1 MKTKKLLICLLFLI
15 LGTTASWAD
24 KYYKMGMEA
33 RVETGKLKFSTGKKY
48 MIFNTTIDQSGVPRY
63 GFLYNMGT
71 TFGLHRSTSVDQFIY
86 NGAFVFELE
95 DAGDNDPHTFYLKS
109 VPSGGYMDVYGH
121 QSVTPVKLNLYTW
134 DEARGTHDDVDDDET
149 TKQNND
155 VYNVGTGGVSFEDK
169 NELKQECVKSLN
181 KNNTAV
187 NEHLVTSGN
196 NHVFLIA
203 NEDSTVYFNGN
214 PTSYATY
221 EAGHPYAFYECYEL
235 TSVGSFDMQD
245 LHMYSRADA
254 FSAQK
259 MYGYI
264 KSVDQ
269 ISHNDTWTDGSK
281 ANLIDGDFKTST
293 TTGWGSGGLAEVH
306 YFQIDLE
313 TSVESLR
320 LYMATRPDGKH
331 APLNYELWATNNP
344 AGEWTQITFDGG
356 ATTLNSSLDTRLA
369 YISPVINLGGSYQHI
384 RLQAPGDNNRTKS
397 NEKCLALSELYV
409 LPNRDEIN
417 SAIAYFDNSLPVAA
431 TEGTYKEKIDSY
443 NNNPVAAGAKLF
455 SGVPIPGNKYR
466 IYADAYSGGAYVN
479 RHISINAE
487 GKALTATGDY
497 YTATDKSLYEWYCE
511 KTPDGKLIFR
521 NVKFN
526 TLYLTNQNG
535 SYVTATVDSAKWTI
549 NTNLTQ
555 HHGVPLL
562 STMST
567 KYLAVNNSGAPWID
581 DVRREQNQT
590 QSYTYTHNNETPND
604 AEDDYEVTINE
615 GICTD
620 FVFIPVDLDE
630 NEVCLTITA
639 SELTNRNSALSVGG
653 TVYELPFSKVFY
665 NGIPEITATS
675 TVGEFHEPIG
685 FYKDGTPIGNTIN
698 QELFTNSTLKSG
710 DVVELRFQVNES
722 KLPQLSTEGNII
734 LYRIKNRRAYGA
746 PQHAGMNRTGLD
758 YDDGFTSMENN
769 KYNYYAS
776 FYTKDQPLDLLY
788 RESDIK
794 ANTFFYFTSDAVPA
808 ADNYAVH
815 INSAITTFRLNKPN
829 DWNTGGT
836 TYYIQ
841 PNAVNDNA
849 YGFAIT
855 QTPLNSTNN
864 PYGFN
869 AYYGSD
875 GATVVEHYVE
885 DANSAWE
892 FEPVPED
899 TAKEQLDIYIKGVAS
914 EMIEHLLEEKGK
926 DGIDITKIDN
936 TIADIKAI
944 VGTYNGADQPFG
956 GDGEIDDVNV
966 TITTLVGYAQELHM
980 LHHKVEYAMQ
990 ELPVATNEH
999 ADGDFQPQWYYV
1011 KNVNTEYYA
1020 HYKGAEN
1027 LMDLTQNVTDAD
1039 GELSHLF
1046 YFSGEVLN
1054 EGTTDEHL
1062 KAHIHNFMALNL
1074 KDATKD
1080 STIVSYNKELFVK
1093 NAIVPHGNGN
1103 QTDIKLDENEW
1114 LKSGE
1119 AWQLTLN
1126 FDLSNGAFFNGWG
1139 SGLLASGT
1147 DATINNGTY
1156 SNGFQIYL
1164 QNSGNV
1170 VIRGGDSGPYDGY
1183 LFAHTVGKYST
1194 LKVVLTYANKRLQVE
1209 VTNSEGITQS
1219 IKDTPNG
1226 KNNNGRDY
1234 IPCTA
1239 MQDIKALVSATAG
1252 STRFD
1257 LKADVVLAMK
1267 WDTHENNVANNVTG
1281 DTWYILPSSN
1291 TVCPGLA
1298 IVTGSADDANMGWS
1312 NVNGENKEIFTAPGT
1327 DDYSTWQ
1334 FEKVENFEEYIKD
1347 LLELYDIKDCVIYN
1361 KELTQLY
1368 KTINELKENGNDNTT
1383 FNAIFNAIRA
1393 YSGPTP
1399 EEFKA
1404 PKPGSMYTIRPV
1416 ADEDTNNSL
1425 QVYVDRTAPQYATTE
1440 IYNDNAIDADGDYNS
1455 RAVWMFEGTSFD
1467 EDGFYTLTGLNVMNL
1482 HTRAYLPVLGADAT
1496 KLTGNAAT
1504 IALKAQGDCTTS
1516 FKVGDNYMSM
1526 VGDNNIY
1533 YQKESAFWGYAVTE
1547 YPNDIED
1554 VTNGF
1559 AAGKVHCKSLQVN
1572 VATEGNVK
1580 VTFTHASGG
1589 SHKLNIL
1596 GVTLSEGNEV
1606 KASEY
1611 HYGKAGGDL
1620 VNNEYD
1626 LGTVAAG
1633 TYTLDCYVWNFD
1645 ASGGENDKV
1654 DMAQGNITIT
1664 GAESVTGLTNTGDE
1678 NTKWIIEE
1686 ILNPEENVCY
1696 ATTVEEGYSTL
1707 MLGFDA
1713 YIPEGIEAYYGNND
1727 GFVIDKRYLSME
1739 KYETSIL
1746 PALTPV
1752 VLKNTNEGETIDTKF
1767 YYSKVGGT
1775 QQFDDYM
1782 RGALV
1787 HTVVSTDDIEKDD
1800 FGGNPINI
1808 YMLQSGKTGPKM
1820 YWIYEEC
1827 NEKGELSNPN
1837 TDDGKHVICKA
1848 NKAYIVIGSGEA
1860 AGRGSFSFRFDG
1872 GTTGIDEVEGENEN
1886 IETIFDLQGR
1896 KLNEITSPG
1905 IYIVNGRKVIVK

>member
-24 KYYKMGMEA
+24 KYYRMNMKA
-33 RVETGKLKFSTGKKY
+33 RVETGKLQFSTGKKY
-48 MIFNTTIDQSGVPRY
+48 MIFNTTIDQYGNPRY

-95 DAGDNDPHTFYLKS
+95 DAGDDDPHTFYLKS

-121 QSVTPVKLNLYTW
+121 QSATPVKLNLYTW
-134 DEARGTHDDVDDDET
+134 DEARGKDDADDSNDDVYT
-149 TKQNND
+149 VATN
-155 VYNVGTGGVSFEDK
+155 GVSLNDK

-181 KNNTAV
+181 KDYTAV
-187 NEHLVTSGN
+187 SEHLVTSGD

-203 NEDSTVYFNGN
+203 NEDTTVYFNGN

-221 EAGHPYAFYECYEL
+221 EKGHPYAFYECYEV

-264 KSVDQ
+264 KSADQ
-269 ISHNDTWTDGSK
+269 ISHNDTWTEGSK
-281 ANLIDGDFKTST
+281 ASLIDGDFKTSIT
-293 TTGWGSGGLAEVH
+293 TDWGSGNTTEVH
-306 YFQIDLE
+306 YFQIDLG

-320 LYMATRPDGKH
+320 LYMATRPDGTH

-344 AGEWTQITFDGG
+344 AGEWTQITFDGD
-356 ATTLNSSLDTRLA
+356 AKTLNSSLDTRLA

-384 RLQAPGDNNRTKS
+384 RLQAPGVNNRTKS
-397 NEKCLALSELYV
+397 DAKCLALSELYV

-443 NNNPVAAGAKLF
+443 NNNPAATGAKLF

-497 YTATDKSLYEWYCE
+497 DTAIDKSLYEWYCE
-511 KTPDGKLIFR
+511 KTPDGKLLFR
-521 NVKFN
+521 NAKFN

-581 DVRREQNQT
+581 DVHTVQNQT
-590 QSYTYTHNNETPND
+590 QSYTYTHNNGTPND

-630 NEVCLTITA
+630 NDVCLTITA

-665 NGIPEITATS
+665 KNAIPEITATS
-675 TVGEFHEPIG
+675 TAGEFHVSMG
-685 FYKDGTPIGNTIN
+685 FYKDGTHIGDIIN
-698 QELFTNSTLKSG
+698 EALFTNSTLKSG

-722 KLPQLSTEGNII
+722 KLPKLSTEGNEGNII

-776 FYTKDQPLDLLY
+776 FYTNDQPLDLLY
-788 RESDIK
+788 RDSDIK
-794 ANTFFYFTSDAVPA
+794 ANSFFYFTSDTVPA

-841 PNAVNDNA
+841 PNAVNDNVH
-849 YGFAIT
+849 GFAIT

-892 FEPVPED
+892 FVQVDDAVATEKL
-899 TAKEQLDIYIKGVAS
+899 TLYIKETAANMIVDLTGKLNTPGFDNDKINHTIGV
-914 EMIEHLLEEKGK
+914 IE
-926 DGIDITKIDN
+926 
-936 TIADIKAI
+936 TIAGK
-944 VGTYNGADQPFG
+944 YNEADSTFSGGNIIGAT
-956 GDGEIDDVNV
+956 V
-966 TITTLVGYAQELHM
+966 TSLVGYAQELHM

-999 ADGDFQPQWYYV
+999 PDPEDDFQPQWYYV
-1011 KNVNTEYYA
+1011 KNVNTGYYA

-1046 YFSGEVLN
+1046 YFAGEVLN
-1054 EGTTDEHL
+1054 KGTTDEHL

-1080 STIVSYNKELFVK
+1080 STVVSYNKELFVK
-1093 NAIVPHGNGN
+1093 NDIAPVGDGN
-1103 QTDIKLDENEW
+1103 QTVINLTTEQQ

-1147 DATINNGTY
+1147 NATIDGGAY
-1156 SNGFQIYL
+1156 SDGFQVYL

-1170 VIRGGDSGPYDGY
+1170 VIRGGDSGANDEYK
-1183 LFAHTVGKYST
+1183 FTHTVGKYAT
-1194 LKVVLTYANKRLQVE
+1194 LKIVLTYANKRLQVE

-1219 IKDTPNG
+1219 IKDTKKG
-1226 KNNNGRDY
+1226 KDNKGRDY
-1234 IPCTA
+1234 IPCNA
-1239 MQDIKALVSATAG
+1239 MEDIGALVSATAG

-1257 LKADVVLAMK
+1257 MKADVVLAMK
-1267 WDTHENNVANNVTG
+1267 WDTHENNVANSATG

-1291 TVCPGLA
+1291 TLHPGLA

-1361 KELTQLY
+1361 EELTLLF
-1368 KTINELKENGNDNTT
+1368 KTINKLKENGNDNKT
-1383 FNAIFNAIRA
+1383 FNDIFNAIRA

-1404 PKPGSMYTIRPV
+1404 PKPGSLYKIRP
-1416 ADEDTNNSL
+1416 AEDEKTKNAL
-1425 QVYVDRTAPQYATTE
+1425 LVHVDRQNTHYATTE
-1440 IYNDNAIDADGDYNS
+1440 LYKGVAVDNAGDTDS
-1455 RAVWMFEGTSFD
+1455 RAVWMFEGTPGS
-1467 EDGFYTLTGLNVMNL
+1467 DGFLPLTGLKAKNI
-1482 HTRAYLPVLGADAT
+1482 HTQTYLGALGADAT
-1496 KLTGNAAT
+1496 KLAGTGTAIMLAP
-1504 IALKAQGDCTTS
+1504 LGECTTS

-1547 YPNDIED
+1547 YPNEING

-1580 VTFTHASGG
+1580 VTFTHAAGG

-1596 GVTLSEGNEV
+1596 GVTLSDSIGNEV
-1606 KASEY
+1606 KEY
-1611 HYGKAGGDL
+1611 HHGKAGGEH

-1645 ASGGENDKV
+1645 AEGGENDKV
-1654 DMAQGNITIT
+1654 DMAQGNITIA
-1664 GAESVTGLTNTGDE
+1664 GAESVTGLTNTGTE
-1678 NTKWIIEE
+1678 NTKWIVEE

-1696 ATTVEEGYSTL
+1696 TTTIEDGYSTL

-1713 YIPEGIEAYYGNND
+1713 KIPTGIEAYYGATD
-1727 GFVIDKRYLSME
+1727 GIVIDKKYLSME
-1739 KYETSIL
+1739 KYEGNVL
-1746 PALTPV
+1746 PARAPV
-1752 VLKNTNEGETIDTKF
+1752 VLRNSTEGVTVENAKF
-1767 YYSKVGGT
+1767 FYSKIGGEKQEDNYLNGKLWYT
-1775 QQFDDYM
+1775 IV
-1782 RGALV
+1782 LV
-1787 HTVVSTDDIEKDD
+1787 DEGV
-1800 FGGNPINI
+1800 NL
-1808 YMLQSGKTGPKM
+1808 YMLQQEKTGPKM
-1820 YWIYEEC
+1820 YWIYEEY
-1827 NEKGELSNPN
+1827 NAKGDKVSPGAD
-1837 TDDGKHVICKA
+1837 TGGYVACKA
-1848 NKAYIVIGSGEA
+1848 NKAYILIDNGEA
-1860 AGRGSFSFRFDG
+1860 QSNGVFLFSFRPG
-1872 GTTGIDEVEGENEN
+1872 ETTGIYNIADEKYRNENGSVVEG
-1886 IETIFDLQGR
+1886 IFDLQGR
-1896 KLNEITSPG
+1896 KLNEITQPG
-1905 IYIVNGRKVIVK
+1905 IYIVNGKKVIIK